1 MAPIMD
7 GPDDA
12 LNAGVYAARLDV
24 NKRLARLMGVP
35 LVGCA
40 SRRLNLAVSAH
51 LAPHEDELEKLQ
63 TLMRKLRTIKQVVT
77 LR

>member
-1 MAPIMD
+1 
-7 GPDDA
+7 
-12 LNAGVYAARLDV
+12 
-24 NKRLARLMGVP
+24 MGVP

-40 SRRLNLAVSAH
+40 SRRLNLA
-51 LAPHEDELEKLQ
+51 DELEKLQ

>member
-1 MAPIMD
+1 
-7 GPDDA
+7 
-12 LNAGVYAARLDV
+12 
-24 NKRLARLMGVP
+24 MGVP